1 MSVFT
6 GEASSMPEEKPEENL
21 PGASGF
27 WVDHPAD
34 HTLPGLILLF
44 GEWSLRGESSFLLI
58 CHHYTEK
65 NKQNQNTLIQ

>member
-6 GEASSMPEEKPEENL
+6 GEVSSMPEGNL

-44 GEWSLRGESSFLLI
+44 GERSLRGESSFLLI

-65 NKQNQNTLIQ
+65 NPKHMNPGKF